1 MKSEQTI
8 DAIQTAWI
16 YSTVK
21 QFCQRHPAFTQG
33 GLRHEIFNSARNGL
47 KESGA
52 IIRNGRKILINEQ
65 KYFARLESKNQGG
78 AK

>member
-1 MKSEQTI
+1 MISEQNI
-8 DAIQTAWI
+8 KSAQTAVI

-21 QFCQRHPAFTQG
+21 QFCQRHHAFTPG
-33 GLRHEIFNSARNGL
+33 GIRHEIFNEDKNGL

-65 KYFARLESKNQGG
+65 KYFARLEAKKGG
-78 AK
+78 TK